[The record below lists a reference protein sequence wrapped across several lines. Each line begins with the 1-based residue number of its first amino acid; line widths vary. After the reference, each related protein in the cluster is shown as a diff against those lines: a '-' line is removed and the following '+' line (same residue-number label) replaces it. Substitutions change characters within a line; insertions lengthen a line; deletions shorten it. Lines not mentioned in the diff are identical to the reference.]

1 MVVNYKIKVTL
12 KGFEKKIKR
21 TFLVNDNIK
30 IEDFCIAIINSM
42 NGGLDHLYQ
51 LKYKDTYY
59 ICSYMEKNYPNEI
72 KMNSLRLGKLLLDEK
87 DKLELVYDF
96 GDNWIFNIKVDKVL
110 SGHNPKKI
118 ELIDGLGCGIEEDC
132 GGIWGL
138 ESLIDNS
145 NNDWG
150 YSYDDF
156 DIKEINEMLD
166 KYYNIRK

>member
-1 MVVNYKIKVTL
+1 
-12 KGFEKKIKR
+12 
-21 TFLVNDNIK
+21 
-30 IEDFCIAIINSM
+30 M

-59 ICSYMEKNYPNEI
+59 ICSYMEKNYYNEI

-87 DKLELVYDF
+87 DKLKLVYDF
-96 GDNWIFNIKVDKVL
+96 GDKWIFNIKVDKVL

-138 ESLIDNS
+138 ESLIDNPD
-145 NNDWG
+145 NDWE
-150 YSYDDF
+150 YHYDDF
-156 DIKEINEMLD
+156 DIKEINEMFD